1 MFVSMYVWHLVDLP
15 ERLDIYISIV
25 GWLGRKYAPDAES
38 VTDCG
43 L

>member
-15 ERLDIYISIV
+15 EKVGHISIV